1 MAAASPSASLSL
13 SLSPSRFSLSL
24 FTRSDAELADIAKEE
39 AEQAKGPEAR
49 AREQVELAAIYEGR
63 GLSKGLAAAV
73 AEELSRHDVVRA
85 HARDELGID
94 LDTLAN
100 PLQASA
106 ASALSFTIG
115 AAIPLVAAA
124 FIDPLPA
131 RFGSLITASC
141 ASLFAFGVTG
151 AVLGGAPWWRGG
163 RV

>member
-1 MAAASPSASLSL
+1 M
-13 SLSPSRFSLSL
+13 
-24 FTRSDAELADIAKEE
+24 
-39 AEQAKGPEAR
+39 
-49 AREQVELAAIYEGR
+49 ELAAIYEGR

-163 RV
+163 LRVLLGGSAAMALTYGIGRAFGVADKMGR